1 MHEAYITTI
10 KELHK
15 HSNADRLQCATIF
28 GSNVIVDLNTK
39 LGDIGIYFPVDLKLG
54 KEFAEKNNLLRKK
67 DENGNEIGGYLDPE
81 KRNIKALKLRG
92 EKSDGLFCPLSSLES
107 FTDINKLKEG
117 DRISILNGVVIC
129 EKYIPRTNKR
139 NGGNG
144 SFKKK
149 NKPKVIEYPYF
160 EEHADTEQLAYN
172 LSEFKV
178 GDICYMT
185 LKMHGTS
192 GRTTLTLKE
201 SKTFLGKLKKWL
213 GIQEYE
219 LVSGTRRVVLDDYS
233 GGFYGD
239 NMFRK
244 KFHDLLDNKL
254 YKGIILY
261 YEIVGYVNE
270 DTLIMPEC
278 NNKKIK
284 DKEFEKKYG
293 ATTRFTY
300 GCDVGENDIYVYRMT
315 LTTPDGYVFEVPYET
330 MVNYCDQIGVKVVP
344 LLDKFIFSTEDD
356 LMNRVEKYLD
366 IPDPIGKTHVNEGVV
381 VKIENRPKFTAFK
394 HKSWSFKVLE
404 SIIKDESDM
413 ADMEESQEIMDN
425 GE

>member
-67 DENGNEIGGYLDPE
+67 DENGNEVGGYLDPE

-92 EKSDGLFCPLSSLES
+92 EKSDGLFLPLSSLES
-107 FTDINKLKEG
+107 FTNIEKLKEG

-129 EKYIPRTNKR
+129 EKYIPRTNHR
-139 NGGNG
+139 NKGCG
-144 SFKKK
+144 SFKKSK
-149 NKPKVIEYPYF
+149 KPRVIEYPYF

-172 LSEFKV
+172 LDKFKV

-244 KFHDLLDNKL
+244 KFHDLLNDKL
-254 YKGIILY
+254 YKGITLY
-261 YEIVGYVNE
+261 YEIVGYVN
-270 DTLIMPEC
+270 DTTLIMPEC

-284 DKEFEKKYG
+284 DKELEKKYG

-300 GCDVGENDIYVYRMT
+300 GCDAGENDIYVYRMT
-315 LTTPDGYVFEVPYET
+315 LTTPEGYVFEVPYET
-330 MVNYCDQIGVKVVP
+330 MVNYCDQIGVGVVP
-344 LLDKFIFSTEDD
+344 LLDKFMFSTEED

-404 SIIKDESDM
+404 SIIKDESDV
-413 ADMEESQEIMDN
+413 ADMEESQEITDN